1 MHALKPACYLF
12 PGVVFAKKI
21 MCMAE
26 NINRLNF
33 LRAFVFFRFVF
44 HCLGVWSGSLLFHFL
59 REVFGVDDV
68 ESIHAKCRRL
78 R

>member
-1 MHALKPACYLF
+1 MFLNAWLFIKFSRLFVRMHAIKPACYLF

-33 LRAFVFFRFVF
+33 LQAFIFVRFVF
-44 HCLGVWSGSLLFHFL
+44 HYLGVLFGQAL
-59 REVFGVDDV
+59 
-68 ESIHAKCRRL
+68 
-78 R
+78 